1 MASPQQVY
9 EVWSYGFEG
18 ALHYGRAFVLTMHPY
33 IIGRPGRLLMLE
45 RLIDHIKSF
54 SNVQFTRA
62 IDVARFTASG
72 SQQQR

>member
-1 MASPQQVY
+1 MASPRHVY

-33 IIGRPGRLLMLE
+33 IIGRPRRLLMLE

-54 SNVQFTRA
+54 PNVHFSRA
-62 IDVARFTASG
+62 IDVARSWPPE
-72 SQQQR
+72 